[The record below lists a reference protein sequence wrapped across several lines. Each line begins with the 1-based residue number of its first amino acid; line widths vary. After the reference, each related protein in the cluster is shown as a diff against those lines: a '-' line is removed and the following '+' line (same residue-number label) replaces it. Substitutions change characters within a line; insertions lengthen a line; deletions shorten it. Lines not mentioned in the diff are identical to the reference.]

1 MVSSESFMMIAHSF
15 VKEIYNYA
23 WNEKTGDVIKKDDDC
38 MDSMRYAMY
47 NDYLDHLEE
56 SMSVEELARLEEV
69 YVMLKVNEFENGV
82 GLSDNNKLF
91 PFSVESN
98 IHYRVNSLDDLINN
112 SYETLT
118 HIITTSSQ
126 IKYHA

>member
-1 MVSSESFMMIAHSF
+1 
-15 VKEIYNYA
+15 
-23 WNEKTGDVIKKDDDC
+23 
-38 MDSMRYAMY
+38 
-47 NDYLDHLEE
+47 
-56 SMSVEELARLEEV
+56 
-69 YVMLKVNEFENGV
+69 MLKVNEFENGM

-118 HIITTSSQ
+118 QIISHFITNQISLVVIAVWTKIKLIIGSHITLVS
-126 IKYHA
+126 

>member
-1 MVSSESFMMIAHSF
+1 
-15 VKEIYNYA
+15 
-23 WNEKTGDVIKKDDDC
+23 
-38 MDSMRYAMY
+38 
-47 NDYLDHLEE
+47 
-56 SMSVEELARLEEV
+56 
-69 YVMLKVNEFENGV
+69 MLKVNEFENGV

-118 HIITTSSQ
+118 HLSLIHI
-126 IKYHA
+126 